1 MPIYEYICLEC
12 KEKIE
17 IWATLSEKEK
27 GLKVICPKC
36 NSSKTTRIFGNISVI
51 GGSKGKNK
59 PPKCG
64 PQGGPCCCSKL
75 PNDR

>member
-17 IWATLSEKEK
+17 ISATISEKEK

-36 NSSKTTRIFGNISVI
+36 KSSKTAQIFGNIMVM
-51 GGSKGKNK
+51 GGSKAGFN
-59 PPKCG
+59 PGSIPGCG
-64 PQGGPCCCSKL
+64 PTAGPGCC
-75 PNDR
+75 

>member
-17 IWATLSEKEK
+17 IRATVVEKEK

-36 NSSKTTRIFGNISVI
+36 KGSKTAQVFGSIMVMS
-51 GGSKGKNK
+51 GSGSKNNI
-59 PPKCG
+59 CG
-64 PQGGPCCCSKL
+64 PQSGPGCCG
-75 PNDR
+75 